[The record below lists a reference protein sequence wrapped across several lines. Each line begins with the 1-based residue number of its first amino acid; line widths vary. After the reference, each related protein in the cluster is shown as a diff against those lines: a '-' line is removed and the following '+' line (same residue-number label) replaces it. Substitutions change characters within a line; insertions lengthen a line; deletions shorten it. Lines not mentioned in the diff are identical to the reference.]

1 MSRECD
7 ILFCSLIRYYGNHG
21 FIPELAVKQFGPS
34 IAEEIVAIYLYGSS
48 ITERLTEETWI

>member
-1 MSRECD
+1 
-7 ILFCSLIRYYGNHG
+7 LIRYYGNRG
-21 FIPELAVKQFGPS
+21 FIPELAVKKFGPS